1 MKISTDH
8 GYDNDFIATDDQVTK
23 DVNKFRNHP
32 SIIMRKK
39 KKKNDQSFYI
49 GRVTYDDVLKKVKTL
64 DTERASQQSDIP
76 TKNLKKNSD
85 YFAEYF
91 YENINQCISKLIFPS
106 DLKLTEVYINLVY
119 KKKSKNSRD
128 NYRPVS
134 ILSNISEIYERCIYD
149 QIQLFFD
156 SLLSKYQCG
165 FRRGYNAQHSLITLI
180 EKWKKSVDNGGTFGE
195 LLTNLSKAF
204 DCLPVEL
211 KQSENFDS
219 FKLKIKNWVPFKCPC
234 RLCKTYI
241 QQV

>member
-1 MKISTDH
+1 
-8 GYDNDFIATDDQVTK
+8 
-23 DVNKFRNHP
+23 
-32 SIIMRKK
+32 MRKS
-39 KKKNDQSFYI
+39 KKKNDQSFSF
-49 GRVTYDDVLKKVKTL
+49 GLVTYDDVLKKVKTL
-64 DTERASQQSDIP
+64 NTAKASQQFDIQ
-76 TKNLKKNSD
+76 TKILKQNLD

-91 YENINQCISKLIFPS
+91 YENINQCILKSIFPS
-106 DLKLTEVYINLVY
+106 DLKLVDVTPVYN
-119 KKKSKNSRD
+119 KKLKNSKD

-134 ILSNISEIYERCIYD
+134 ILSNISKIYERCIYD

-165 FRRGYNAQHSLITLI
+165 FCRGYNAQHSLITLI

>member
-1 MKISTDH
+1 M
-8 GYDNDFIATDDQVTK
+8 Q
-23 DVNKFRNHP
+23 
-32 SIIMRKK
+32 
-39 KKKNDQSFYI
+39 
-49 GRVTYDDVLKKVKTL
+49 KVKTL
-64 DTERASQQSDIP
+64 DTAKASQQSDIP
-76 TKNLKKNSD
+76 TKILKQNSD
-85 YFAEYF
+85 YFVEYF
-91 YENINQCISKLIFPS
+91 YENIKQCISKLILPS
-106 DLKLTEVYINLVY
+106 DLKLADVTPVY
-119 KKKSKNSRD
+119 KKKSKNSKD

-134 ILSNISEIYERCIYD
+134 ILSNISKIYERCIYD
-149 QIQLFFD
+149 QIQLFLD

-165 FRRGYNAQHSLITLI
+165 FCKAYNAQHSLITLI

-241 QQV
+241 QQVWFF